1 MKEVTLGFE
10 FYKESYT
17 GKIKEITLGEGAKA
31 VTVGGENCYPFYQF
45 EGEVPNKPRIAM
57 EVWDMKPEDWPEAAL
72 SPFKDVIA
80 DPAAWA
86 KKCVDDYGAE
96 LIVLQLKSIDPN
108 GQNRSADDAAATV
121 KKVADAID
129 VPLIVWG
136 CANVQKDEEVLK
148 KVAETCQDKSLIIGP
163 VEDKNHKGIGAA
175 AMGYGHTIISSSPID
190 VNLAKQINILLEN
203 LGVPGDRV
211 IIDPTTGGLGY
222 GLEYSYS
229 VMERIR
235 MAALTQGDDKLQ
247 LPIINNVA
255 NEVWKCK
262 EAKQPADDAPIL
274 GDPERR
280 AILMEAT
287 AAVSYL
293 TAGSDILI
301 MRHPE
306 AIRMVKS
313 YINLI
318 ADGGSA
324 ADVAPIKKS
333 LADVDIDYAALA
345 PQPDL
350 TIEAEKKAAP
360 AAKAAPAKP
369 AAEAKP
375 AAAPKAEAAPKPAEA
390 PKLKEAAKPSAAPV
404 EADKAEVEAKAKA
417 DAEAKAKADAEAKAK
432 ADAEAKAKAEEE
444 AKRKAEAAAKAKAEA
459 EAEAEAAANAKIE
472 AEEDK
477 IRAKRA
483 AEREALNAKRKQA
496 DTGKAAEKAALE
508 AKQKEAA
515 TAKKAG
521 VTPTVDQESKLEQ
534 MLYKLNRIHK
544 RID

>member
-1 MKEVTLGFE
+1 MGFE

-17 GKIKEITLGEGAKA
+17 GKIKQITLGEGAKS

-57 EVWDMKPEDWPEAAL
+57 EVWDMEPEDWAEAAL

-108 GQNRSADDAAATV
+108 GQDRSADDAAAVV

-203 LGVPGDRV
+203 LGMPGDRV

-262 EAKQPADDAPIL
+262 EAKQPADEAPIL

-313 YINLI
+313 YIDLI

-324 ADVAPIKKS
+324 AEVAPIKKS
-333 LADVDIDYAALA
+333 VADVDIDYASLA

-375 AAAPKAEAAPKPAEA
+375 AAAPKPEAAPKPAATPKPAEA
-390 PKLKEAAKPSAAPV
+390 VKPAAAKV
-404 EADKAEVEAKAKA
+404 EVDKAEVEAKAKA

-432 ADAEAKAKAEEE
+432 ADLEAKAKAEEE

-459 EAEAEAAANAKIE
+459 EAKAEAAANAKIE

-496 DTGKAAEKAALE
+496 DKGKAGEKAAPE

-515 TAKKAG
+515 KAKKAG
-521 VTPTVDQESKLEQ
+521 VTPAVDQESKLEQ

>member
-17 GKIKEITLGEGAKA
+17 GKIKEIILGEGAKA

-57 EVWDMKPEDWPEAAL
+57 EVWDMEPEDWPEAAL

-108 GQNRSADDAAATV
+108 GQNRSADEAAAAV

-129 VPLIVWG
+129 VPLVVWG

-203 LGVPGDRV
+203 LGVSSDRV

-293 TAGSDILI
+293 TAGSNILI

-313 YINLI
+313 YIDLI

-333 LADVDIDYAALA
+333 LADVDIDYASLA
-345 PQPDL
+345 PSPDL

-360 AAKAAPAKP
+360 VAKAAPAKP

-375 AAAPKAEAAPKPAEA
+375 AAAPKLAAAPKPAEA
-390 PKLKEAAKPSAAPV
+390 PQPVAAKPAAATV
-404 EADKAEVEAKAKA
+404 DAEKAEVEAKAKA

-459 EAEAEAAANAKIE
+459 EAKAQAAANAKTE

-483 AEREALNAKRKQA
+483 AEREALNAKRKAA
-496 DTGKAAEKAALE
+496 DKGKVAEKAALD

-515 TAKKAG
+515 KAKKAG
-521 VTPTVDQESKLEQ
+521 VTPAVDQESKLEQ